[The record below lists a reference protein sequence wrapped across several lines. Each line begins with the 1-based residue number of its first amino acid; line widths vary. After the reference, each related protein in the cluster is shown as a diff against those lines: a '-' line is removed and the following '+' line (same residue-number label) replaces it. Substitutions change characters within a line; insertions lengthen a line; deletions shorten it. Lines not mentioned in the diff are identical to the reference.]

1 VSSQTQ
7 GTSGDD
13 MLTSML
19 GLGEALQNSTWGAIV
34 AQLVAAASIDPGMRA
49 TQTKSA
55 EHHLNIDVQAI
66 ERARQRGEIA
76 EDTDTRYAAQLFIAP
91 LFYQHLHASESIDA
105 KWITKHVDRT
115 VALLRVH

>member
-1 VSSQTQ
+1 MSSQTQ
-7 GTSGDD
+7 GTSGND

-34 AQLVAAASIDPGMRA
+34 AQLVAAASIDPGMPA

-55 EHHLNIDVQAI
+55 EHHLNIDVEAI

-91 LFYQHLHASESIDA
+91 LFYQHLHGSESIDA